1 MPVMKLK
8 MNQNS
13 IFAILLRS
21 PWWVSGLLAAGL
33 FFLGRMI
40 FPADYQLYAIFLSLP
55 FIVIAVV
62 TLWKQVRAPSEA
74 GVAAK
79 LDALRALQ
87 WQEFAAAAEEAF
99 TRDGFTVKRLSR
111 PGADLEITKA
121 GRVAVVGCKR
131 WKVARAGV
139 EPLRELDAAREAH
152 EAHEAIFLA
161 AGEVTATAR
170 AFAAEKKIRL
180 IEYAELVRLLP
191 RPASGTAARA

>member
-1 MPVMKLK
+1 MPVMNLK

-21 PWWVSGLLAAGL
+21 PWWMSGLLAAGL

-40 FPADYQLYAIFLSLP
+40 FPTDFQIYAIFLALP
-55 FIVIAVV
+55 FIVIASI
-62 TLWKQVRAPSEA
+62 TLWKALRAPSEA

-87 WQEFAAAAEEAF
+87 WQEFCASVEEAF
-99 TRDGFTVKRLSR
+99 TRDGYSVKRLSR
-111 PGADLEITKA
+111 PGADLQITKA

-139 EPLRELDAAREAH
+139 EPLRELDAAREAQ

-180 IEYAELVRLLP
+180 IEHAELVRLLP
-191 RPASGTAARA
+191 RPAGGTAARA